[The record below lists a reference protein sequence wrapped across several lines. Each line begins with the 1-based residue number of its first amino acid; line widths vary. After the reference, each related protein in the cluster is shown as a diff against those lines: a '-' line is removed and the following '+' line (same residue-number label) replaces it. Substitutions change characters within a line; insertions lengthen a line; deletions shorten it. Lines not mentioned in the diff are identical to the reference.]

1 MRKLVEFCDGSRCLA
16 RTNGSGLDP
25 KSSGEEFY
33 SSRRVP
39 SFHAIAV
46 RPVENACAAALD
58 RDERRQLTGRRLDD
72 YLDSVI
78 DESEEPEEL
87 VDPYYRYRR
96 NPD

>member
-1 MRKLVEFCDGSRCLA
+1 MAAVASPGPTAVGSTPSLQ
-16 RTNGSGLDP
+16 G
-25 KSSGEEFY
+25 KSSTRQG
-33 SSRRVP
+33 RVP